1 MPSAHGRNQSLIT
14 PGLRRANFTFYRAC
28 SSRVT
33 EQRYVISRYGNDF
46 LKKRGL
52 HLLLLCASDT
62 GMDAAVIQPA
72 LIAIL
77 PSDK

>member
-1 MPSAHGRNQSLIT
+1 MAEIRHSSHLAFDGPI
-14 PGLRRANFTFYRAC
+14 LR
-28 SSRVT
+28 SIVHVLVEVT
-33 EQRYVISRYGNDF
+33 ELRYVISRYGSDF

-77 PSDK
+77 PSDQ